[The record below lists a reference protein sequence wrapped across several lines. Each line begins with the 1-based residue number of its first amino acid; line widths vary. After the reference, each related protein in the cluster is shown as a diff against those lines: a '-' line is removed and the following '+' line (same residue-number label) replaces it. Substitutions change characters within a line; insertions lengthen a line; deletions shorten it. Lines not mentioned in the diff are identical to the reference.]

1 MKEPIWFNLDIM
13 QGVLMM
19 SKQQSRFGAKIYI
32 QVFPQALSVPRYVS
46 QFQGKFRVSMHV

>member
-13 QGVLMM
+13 QGVLMI
-19 SKQQSRFGAKIYI
+19 SKQQSRFGAKIYT

-46 QFQGKFRVSMHV
+46 QFQGKFRVSSQV